1 MARYSDKE
9 QVLSLAVYVYF
20 EIKVLLDREGL
31 SKALLCNSFITVV
44 ATQTEGQENKS
55 VFLEEGK
62 CQAVRLGHMS
72 KI

>member
-31 SKALLCNSFITVV
+31 SKALCNSFITVV